1 MTEPLATWLY
11 AVTAAL
17 EDGAPP
23 LGLTGVADE
32 PVRLVEKAGLAAVVG
47 SVPLAEFDEDAVRGH
62 LEDLEWLERTAR
74 AHHRVINGAACLG
87 QVIPLRFATL
97 YHDDDRVRAM
107 LQERREDFTATL
119 RRVAGRTEWGVKV
132 YVDPRSFLPD
142 PDEPAGGEDSPG
154 TAYLLRRRAQRQDQ
168 ETAHLR
174 ATERAE
180 EIHASLA
187 ALAVATAA
195 HPPQD
200 TALAAYE
207 GWMVLNNSYLV
218 PDGLTEEFTALVTAL
233 GERYPA
239 VTLEASGP
247 WPPYSFTCPPK
258 AEGEARP
265 EEAPSWPVRSSAGR
279 WPWSTCSTGCSPEA
293 W

>member
-1 MTEPLATWLY
+1 MNGSLATWLY
-11 AVTAAL
+11 AVTAAP
-17 EDGAPP
+17 EDGTLPR
-23 LGLTGVADE
+23 GLTGVADE
-32 PVRLVEKAGLAAVVG
+32 PVRLVESAGLAAVVG
-47 SVPLAEFDEDAVRGH
+47 SVPLEDFGEDALRDH

-74 AHHRVINGAACLG
+74 AHHRVINGAAGHG

-107 LQERREDFTATL
+107 LRERRDDFTATL
-119 RRVAGRTEWGVKV
+119 RRVAGRTEWGVKA

-142 PDEPAGGEDSPG
+142 PEEPTGAEESPG

-200 TALAAYE
+200 SALAAYE

-218 PDGLTEEFTALVTAL
+218 PDALGEEFTALVTDL
-233 GERYPA
+233 GKRYPA
-239 VTLEASGP
+239 ITLEVSGP
-247 WPPYSFTCPPK
+247 WPPYSFTAPPK
-258 AEGEARP
+258 RAEEARQ
-265 EEAPSWPVRSSAGR
+265 EETPP
-279 WPWSTCSTGCSPEA
+279 
-293 W
+293 

>member
-1 MTEPLATWLY
+1 MTDTLATWLY
-11 AVTAAL
+11 AVTAAP
-17 EDGAPP
+17 EDGTPP
-23 LGLTGVADE
+23 QGLTGVADE
-32 PVRLVEKAGLAAVVG
+32 PVRLVEGAGLAAVVG
-47 SVPLAEFDEDAVRGH
+47 SVPLADFDEDALRGH

-74 AHHRVINGAACLG
+74 AHHRVINGAARHG

-107 LQERREDFTATL
+107 LRERREDFMDTL
-119 RRVAGRTEWGVKV
+119 RRVAGRTEWGVKA

-142 PDEPAGGEDSPG
+142 PDESEDEGSPG
-154 TAYLLRRRAQRQDQ
+154 TAYLMRRRAQRQDQ

-180 EIHASLA
+180 EIHSSLA

-200 TALAAYE
+200 SALAAYE

-218 PDGLTEEFTALVTAL
+218 PDDLTEDFTALVSAL

-239 VTLEASGP
+239 VTLEVSGP
-247 WPPYSFTCPPK
+247 WPPYSFTAPPK
-258 AEGEARP
+258 PTGDAQP
-265 EEAPSWPVRSSAGR
+265 EEKPS
-279 WPWSTCSTGCSPEA
+279 
-293 W
+293 

>member
-11 AVTAAL
+11 AVTAAPVG
-17 EDGAPP
+17 GAPP
-23 LGLTGVADE
+23 HGLTGVADE
-32 PVRLVEKAGLAAVVG
+32 PVRLVERAGLAAVVG
-47 SVPLAEFDEDAVRGH
+47 SVPLADFDEDALRDH

-74 AHHRVINGAACLG
+74 AHHRVINGAARLG

-119 RRVAGRTEWGVKV
+119 RRVTGRTEWGVKA
-132 YVDPRSFLPD
+132 YVDPASFLPD
-142 PDEPAGGEDSPG
+142 PDEDESGGDSPG
-154 TAYLLRRRAQRQDQ
+154 TAYLMRRRAQRQDQ

-200 TALAAYE
+200 AALAAYE

-218 PDGLTEEFTALVTAL
+218 PDDRTEEFTDAVTAL
-233 GERYPA
+233 KERHPT
-239 VTLEASGP
+239 VTLELSGP
-247 WPPYSFTCPPK
+247 WPPYSFTAPPQPAGEVRR
-258 AEGEARP
+258 AET
-265 EEAPSWPVRSSAGR
+265 PS
-279 WPWSTCSTGCSPEA
+279 
-293 W
+293 

>member
-1 MTEPLATWLY
+1 MTETLATWLY
-11 AVTAAL
+11 AVTA
-17 EDGAPP
+17 DPGGGTAPH
-23 LGLTGVADE
+23 GLTGVADE
-32 PVRLVEKAGLAAVVG
+32 PVRLVQSAGLAAVVG
-47 SVPLAEFDEDAVRGH
+47 SVPLTDFDENALRDH

-74 AHHRVINGAACLG
+74 AHHRVINGVARHG

-107 LQERREDFTATL
+107 LRERRDDFTATL
-119 RRVAGRTEWGVKV
+119 RRVAGRTEWGVKA

-142 PDEPAGGEDSPG
+142 PEERDGGDQSPG

-200 TALAAYE
+200 AALAAYE

-218 PDGLTEEFTALVTAL
+218 PDERTEEFTRTVTAL
-233 GERYPA
+233 RERHPA
-239 VTLEASGP
+239 VTLELSGP
-247 WPPYSFTCPPK
+247 WPPYSFTAPPK
-258 AEGEARP
+258 PAGEPRP
-265 EEAPSWPVRSSAGR
+265 QETPS
-279 WPWSTCSTGCSPEA
+279 
-293 W
+293 